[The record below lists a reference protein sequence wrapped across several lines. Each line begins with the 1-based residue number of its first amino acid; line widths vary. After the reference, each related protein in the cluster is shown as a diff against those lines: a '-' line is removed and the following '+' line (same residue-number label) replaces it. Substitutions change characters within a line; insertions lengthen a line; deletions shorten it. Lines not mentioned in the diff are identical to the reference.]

1 VSDILAPGDMVHVAS
16 RRQFAADLHTH
27 FAGEITNVE
36 IPLFRVVGFL
46 FVYDPASN
54 TYFKHPELRTR
65 IFAVGDPSR
74 DVTILPRKVE
84 MKSLQFEM
92 VEGRL
97 MLMDGKGFAME
108 LEQFGGEG

>member
-1 VSDILAPGDMVHVAS
+1 MVHVAS
-16 RRQFAADLHTH
+16 RRQFAADLHSH
-27 FAGEITNVE
+27 FAGEVTNVE
-36 IPLFRVVGFL
+36 APLFRMVGFL

-65 IFAVGDPSR
+65 LFSIDDASR
-74 DVTILPRKVE
+74 DITILPRKVE
-84 MKSLQFEM
+84 MKTLQFEM

-108 LEQFGGEG
+108 LEQLGGEG